1 MSPNA
6 RFKGQCL
13 VTLSF
18 CAMGGTFHD
27 IVTQLCDFR
36 HPAFDPVTA
45 ARIEGNYRLAAVD
58 PPAPPAPFKEEPEE
72 PDTGVQAVTAPMP
85 ARKRKD
91 RQNSAFSGFFSDLF
105 RHFNSDG
112 FTKAPTCRSQ

>member
-72 PDTGVQAVTAPMP
+72 PDTGVRAVTAH
-85 ARKRKD
+85 ACTQEKRPPKL
-91 RQNSAFSGFFSDLF
+91 GFLRILF
-105 RHFNSDG
+105 RLIS
-112 FTKAPTCRSQ
+112 PLR